1 MNQITASGAISIPTP
16 KETYQGGKTE
26 CTHNEDMIAAYW
38 EWNNRRDSLID
49 LYKGNPDSF
58 RDWGHKAKGI
68 AIQDVPELINLFMGE
83 VIKAKS

>member
-1 MNQITASGAISIPTP
+1 
-16 KETYQGGKTE
+16 
-26 CTHNEDMIAAYW
+26 MIAAYW